1 MDQREY
7 MTFLGLAQEKEKEKK
22 KKRKKKGH
30 TKSIDRFIILRLES
44 SKLGFSCF

>member
-22 KKRKKKGH
+22 EKKKERAY
-30 TKSIDRFIILRLES
+30 KVDRSIYNSQVGE
-44 SKLGFSCF
+44 